1 MEGRYHSKREQLET
15 ARREVEDFEFS
26 KRKIEERIGEI
37 IEDRE
42 QIEERLLEEIRRD
55 SSQLTKRIRALLE
68 ARRESIVPFALT
80 VDKAG
85 HDYLKTMCQDMAYE
99 VLEDIS
105 QLPQRL
111 PYLYRRLTV

>member
-68 ARRESIVPFALT
+68 ARRFLGIYSTAKCDNER
-80 VDKAG
+80 
-85 HDYLKTMCQDMAYE
+85 YQRAYE
-99 VLEDIS
+99 LFRKGTWEKG
-105 QLPQRL
+105 
-111 PYLYRRLTV
+111 